1 MVWHMAKAG
10 KDLAV
15 AGLVVEAIPFG
26 SGFLTFPMSELT
38 PVECVMA
45 AFAREAIVWFLSGG
59 SADRDCNLERVT
71 LPRRFF
77 ETSVFLRRSARPH

>member
-1 MVWHMAKAG
+1 MGVKESPGATAGVRNGLRTLVVWHMAKAG

-45 AFAREAIVWFLSGG
+45 AFAREACHHDRRTSD
-59 SADRDCNLERVT
+59 SA
-71 LPRRFF
+71 P
-77 ETSVFLRRSARPH
+77 